1 MTVYVYDTRVRT
13 QDGRYLR
20 FDVLIDRNDLQFAQ
34 SCARLFLAEQHIEH
48 RDITL
53 NDCRFCHVEPSN
65 PKIVEAIFRQ
75 GFFTLKLQ
83 GCEA

>member
-1 MTVYVYDTRVRT
+1 MTINVYDTRVRT
-13 QDGRYLR
+13 HDGRYLH
-20 FDVLIDRNDLQFAQ
+20 FDVLIDRNDLEFAQ
-34 SCARLFLAEQHIEH
+34 SCARRFLAEQGIED

-53 NDCRFCHVEPSN
+53 NDCCFCHVEPSN